1 MNILE
6 SGCPGDLVR
15 KGKILWRV
23 VIGGKGLRNSKTH
36 SQSILI
42 IAQSH
47 KEVDNPRNCLLRD
60 STIKEIKE

>member
-1 MNILE
+1 
-6 SGCPGDLVR
+6 VR